1 MTSRKDILQLAMAIA
16 FIAGCHTTKSTTMNL
31 PLFDAEAHRG
41 GRGLLPE
48 NTIPA
53 MLHALTLKVT
63 TLEMDAVITSDKK
76 VILSHEPFFNH
87 KITTKPDGGFIEEKE
102 EKNFNIYGM
111 SYAQAEQ
118 YDVGIKPHPDF
129 SRQQKIKAVKPLL
142 GKVIDSVEAYVAAH
156 RLPLPWYNIETKTN
170 ALTDSVFHP
179 APEEFVQLLM
189 EVIHQKKI
197 SGRVIIQSFDPRTL
211 QIIHRLY
218 PAVKTALLI
227 EGYDKRTLDEQLAQL
242 GFIPSIYSP
251 AYKLVNES
259 LLQACHQKN
268 IKVVGWTVNDA
279 AEIARLKAMGIDG
292 IISDYP
298 DLF

>member
-1 MTSRKDILQLAMAIA
+1 MGSRRELVQLAMVIV
-16 FIAGCHTTKSTTMNL
+16 FVAGCHTTKLTTMNL
-31 PLFDAEAHRG
+31 PSFDAEAHRG

-76 VILSHEPFFNH
+76 IILSHEPFFSH
-87 KITTKPDGGFIEEKE
+87 KITTRADGSFIDEKQ
-102 EKNFNIYGM
+102 EKTFNIFGM
-111 SYAQAEQ
+111 SYAETQQ
-118 YDVGIKPHPDF
+118 YDVGMKEHPDF
-129 SRQQKIKAVKPLL
+129 SRQQKISATKPLL
-142 GKVIDSVEAYVAAH
+142 GQVIDSVEAFVAEH
-156 RLPLPWYNIETKTN
+156 HLPPPFYNIETKTN
-170 ALTDSVFHP
+170 PLTDNVFHP
-179 APEEFVQLLM
+179 APQEFVQLLM
-189 EVIHQKKI
+189 EVINQKKI
-197 SGRVIIQSFDPRTL
+197 SRRVIIQSFDPRTL
-211 QIIHRLY
+211 QIMHRNY

-242 GFIPSIYSP
+242 GFIPTIYSP
-251 AYKLVNES
+251 AYTLVNEN

-268 IKVVGWTVNDA
+268 IKVVAWTVNDA
-279 AEIARLKAMGIDG
+279 AGIVRLKAMGIDG